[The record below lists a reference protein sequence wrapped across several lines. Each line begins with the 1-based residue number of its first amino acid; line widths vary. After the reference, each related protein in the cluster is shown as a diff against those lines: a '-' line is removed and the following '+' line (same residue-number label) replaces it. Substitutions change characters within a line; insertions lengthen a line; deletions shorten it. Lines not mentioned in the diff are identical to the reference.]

1 MLLSLLLWACDS
13 DVSIIKR
20 LDDDTAEVIG
30 VGEPASQRL
39 SLDNLRAVSTFQ

>member
-20 LDDDTAEVIG
+20 VEETGQAIG
-30 VGEPASQRL
+30 VG
-39 SLDNLRAVSTFQ
+39 

>member
-20 LDDDTAEVIG
+20 IEEEETGQVIESRTG
-30 VGEPASQRL
+30 SRGP
-39 SLDNLRAVSTFQ
+39 FK